1 MFFKKSSTQSKEQAG
16 RLLVELRYLI
26 AMILLIGSIGLWPG
40 NGTYNLAL
48 STPGT
53 AAISFA
59 SRQAGANAPQLMIET
74 TT

>member
-40 NGTYNLAL
+40 HGSDQLCQP
-48 STPGT
+48 SSRRER
-53 AAISFA
+53 AAIDD
-59 SRQAGANAPQLMIET
+59 RNNAVEV
-74 TT
+74 